1 MRLSNQAN
9 LRNGSV
15 GSVVQPSAKCWAWP
29 GARIQVASLVIM
41 LALLFTSAAQL
52 VAQSFKTIDYP
63 GATYTYANGI
73 NAFSQIVGS
82 WEDASFNSHGFLYS
96 GGKFTSLDY
105 PGASSTTAVGINN
118 AGQIVGSYTS
128 PNG

>member
-15 GSVVQPSAKCWAWP
+15 DSVVQPSAKCWAWP

-52 VAQSFKTIDYP
+52 AAHSFKTIDYP
-63 GATYTYANGI
+63 GATYTYAYGI
-73 NAFSQIVGS
+73 NAYPQIVGK
-82 WEDASFNSHGFLYS
+82 WEDASFSGRTLSPQRRHGTIES
-96 GGKFTSLDY
+96 SRPKIESAASL
-105 PGASSTTAVGINN
+105 SNMQTR
-118 AGQIVGSYTS
+118 
-128 PNG
+128 